1 MGRRAED
8 VSCLARSGLGGFRAR
23 GRTGMAE
30 LVGCLLISLRAG
42 CRITPVRDSLMDRF
56 DGKPRISCRE
66 GLAPRSFKGIVRE
79 DVGSVRMPRD
89 RGASACRKL
98 PRLVVCEKE
107 SLLVQSG
114 HRFAKSF

>member
-1 MGRRAED
+1 MWRAPY
-8 VSCLARSGLGGFRAR
+8 VSRGVGLAGFAHVV
-23 GRTGMAE
+23 E
-30 LVGCLLISLRAG
+30 LVGYLPVSIRAG
-42 CRITPVRDSLMDRF
+42 CRIAPVRDSLMDRF

-66 GLAPRSFKGIVRE
+66 GLAPRSFKGIVHE
-79 DVGSVRMPRD
+79 DVGSLRMPRD